1 MSVYVNLLHVMSGI
15 FRLVQIRSYKFRLDL
30 VISC

>member
-15 FRLVQIRSYKFRLDL
+15 FTLGQISSDKFRLDL